1 MRQYI
6 KIILIRGWY
15 KNKIFTF
22 LDESKKSMHLFCLIA
37 PLNTLFKVFLDHEK
51 FFFSNLGNKIHSFLW
66 NSHPLNFSEFKRK
79 KVTHGHLLRKKNVAS
94 KRFSLNCKLCLTF
107 YCSKNAFTG
116 ELTLVNWIAFAS
128 FLHCNF
134 ASICALNW

>member
-1 MRQYI
+1 MPKNPRFFTLKHCNFMGQYI
-6 KIILIRGWY
+6 
-15 KNKIFTF
+15 
-22 LDESKKSMHLFCLIA
+22 ESVFDLPSSV
-37 PLNTLFKVFLDHEK
+37 VFLDHEI

-66 NSHPLNFSEFKRK
+66 NSHPLNFSEFKRE